1 MNRVFAHLV
10 DLPMTVKGVTV
21 PDGPEGDYIVFI
33 NANLCFESRECAL
46 QHELRH
52 IRMNHFG
59 GDITV
64 IDAEY
69 EAG

>member
-1 MNRVFAHLV
+1 MNRVFAHLI
-10 DLPMTVKGVTV
+10 DLPMAVKGVTI
-21 PDGPEGDYIVFI
+21 PDDEGDYTVFV
-33 NANLCFESRECAL
+33 NANLCSECRNQTL

-52 IRMNHFG
+52 IQMNHFG
-59 GDITV
+59 DAITV